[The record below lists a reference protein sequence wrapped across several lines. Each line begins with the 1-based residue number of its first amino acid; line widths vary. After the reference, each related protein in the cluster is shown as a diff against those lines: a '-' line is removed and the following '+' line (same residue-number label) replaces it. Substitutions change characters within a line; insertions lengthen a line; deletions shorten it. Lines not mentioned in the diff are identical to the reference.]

1 MLAKNVCRPDSS
13 RVVSEK
19 HGFRYYVKKGVKSW
33 QLYVLIL
40 PAVIYFVVF
49 HFWPIYGL
57 QIAFRAYKPK
67 LGIAGS
73 PWVGLEHFVRFAT
86 GPNFLRLMSNTLR
99 ISIGNL
105 LLGFPIPILLA
116 LVINEIQS
124 HSYKKTVQTVSYAPH
139 FISLVVMVS
148 MLRIFLNVNTGII
161 NKLLGAIGAG
171 PHDFLSKGPWFASIY
186 VFSSI
191 WQSAGWGTIVYLAA
205 LSGVDASQTEA
216 AMVDGASRIQRIWH
230 VNLPAIMPTII
241 IMFILD
247 SGKIMSVGYEKA
259 YLMQTPLNL
268 EHSEIISTYV
278 YKTGLL
284 NTQYSFS
291 AAVGLFN
298 SFINFILLLS
308 VNAISRKVSSTG
320 VF

>member
-1 MLAKNVCRPDSS
+1 LIKSGDARTISKHSAVARNAQNYIRRML
-13 RVVSEK
+13 
-19 HGFRYYVKKGVKSW
+19 KSW

-40 PAVIYFVVF
+40 PAVLYFVVF

-57 QIAFRAYKPK
+57 QIAFRSYRPK
-67 LGIAGS
+67 LGILGS
-73 PWVGLEHFVRFAT
+73 EWVGLDHFVRFVT
-86 GPNFLRLMSNTLR
+86 GPNFKNLISNTLR

-105 LLGFPIPILLA
+105 LLGFPVPVVLA
-116 LVINEIQS
+116 LVLNEIQAAR
-124 HSYKKTVQTVSYAPH
+124 YKRIVQTVSYAPH

-161 NKLLGAIGAG
+161 NKLIGLVGAG
-171 PHDFLSKGPWFASIY
+171 PYDFLSKGAWFASIY
-186 VFSSI
+186 VISNI
-191 WQSAGWGTIVYLAA
+191 WQSAGWGSIIYLAA

-216 AMVDGASRIQRIWH
+216 AMVDGATRLQRIWH

-268 EHSEIISTYV
+268 QYSEIISTYV
-278 YKTGLL
+278 YKIGLL
-284 NTQYSFS
+284 NAQYSFS

-298 SFINFILLLS
+298 SVINLILLLS
-308 VNAISRKVSSTG
+308 VNAISRKISSTG
-320 VF
+320 LL